1 VDTERTKPMLSPE
14 GALSAGMPSPD
25 PSDPESMMDPANK
38 ALADALQILLRI
50 LQLGLFVIF
59 VLYLLSGLQSVKQ
72 GQTGIRLLFGA
83 IQSEGLEPGFHFSL
97 PYPVGG
103 LERVDQGTVI
113 ERLDAQFWQHLPTD
127 EERAKPTEQIAT
139 AFTLHP
145 ERDGAVVTG
154 DGNVAHTRWQ
164 VTYVR
169 GDATA
174 WARNVLPEAERP
186 LVLGAVQRGVVQAIA
201 EVSIDDLLR
210 QGGRDT
216 EQIAARAAEI
226 AQAALDRMGTGIRI
240 QRLDLTERI
249 PPTFLRDRFAQVQT
263 AEQNAGKARSEALA
277 ERNRLLSE
285 VAGGAAEPLLTLID
299 AYESALDKG
308 DEDAARGLLARI
320 NGVLDG
326 EPIELFPDGPEV
338 EIGGEAARMVADARQ
353 YVAQTVSRRRSQLA
367 LFRAKLAQ
375 FRSNPQ
381 LLVFNEWASAYKQ
394 FTGHEYVQVLI
405 NPPGATGV
413 EIVLNQDPQIIKD
426 IQRKI
431 AEREGEEGRR
441 RRLELQRQE
450 QFRTQRG
457 SNLAG

>member
-1 VDTERTKPMLSPE
+1 
-14 GALSAGMPSPD
+14 
-25 PSDPESMMDPANK
+25 MMDPANK

-50 LQLGLFVIF
+50 LQFGLVVIF
-59 VLYLLSGLQSVKQ
+59 ALYLLSGLQSVKQ

-97 PYPVGG
+97 PYPIGG
-103 LERVDQGTVI
+103 LERVDQGAVI
-113 ERLDAQFWQHLPTD
+113 ERLDTQFWQYPRTDNERTMPTD
-127 EERAKPTEQIAT
+127 QLPIAPS
-139 AFTLHP
+139 LNP
-145 ERDGAVVTG
+145 ERDGTVLTG

-164 VTYVR
+164 VTYTR
-169 GDATA
+169 ADATA
-174 WARNVLPEAERP
+174 WARNVTPEAERP

-216 EQIAARAAEI
+216 EQIASRAAEI
-226 AQAALDRMGTGIRI
+226 AQSALDRMGTGIRI
-240 QRLDLTERI
+240 QRLDLSERI
-249 PPTFLRDRFAQVQT
+249 PPTYLRERFAQVQT
-263 AEQNAGKARSEALA
+263 AEQNAGKARSEALG

-285 VAGGAAEPLLTLID
+285 AAGGAAEPLLALID
-299 AYESALDKG
+299 AYEAALDRG
-308 DEDAARGLLARI
+308 ESEQARDLLARI
-320 NGVLDG
+320 HGVLDG
-326 EPIELFPDGPEV
+326 EPIELTPGGPEV
-338 EIGGEAARMVADARQ
+338 EIGGDAARLIADARQ

-375 FRSNPQ
+375 FQSNPQ
-381 LLVFNEWASAYKQ
+381 LLVYNEWASAYKQ

-405 NPPGATGV
+405 NPPGAMGV

-426 IQRKI
+426 IQRRI